1 MTQMKRPLLISFS
14 GIDGA
19 GKSTQISMLQ
29 ACLAASG
36 LRFSL
41 LTFWD
46 DVAVLSGIREFSSHA
61 VFRGDKGVGSPDR
74 PITRRDKNVQS
85 WPMAILRLF
94 LYVLDAVHLGFVV
107 ARSKRHPVDVIIFDR
122 YLYDEIA
129 NLPLRR
135 WYARAY
141 IRFLLK
147 LAPRPD
153 VAYLLDADAVEAWAR
168 KREYPLEFVGRNRGA
183 YLLLS
188 SMIPCITVIAPGPAA
203 EAQWRVVEELV
214 KKLPDHRREFFTTAK
229 TLIDA

>member
-1 MTQMKRPLLISFS
+1 MTQMKPPLLISFS

-29 ACLAASG
+29 ACLAGAG

-46 DVAVLSGIREFSSHA
+46 DVAVLSGLREFSSHA
-61 VFRGDKGVGSPDR
+61 VFRGDKGVGSPER
-74 PITRRDKNVQS
+74 PIIRRDKNVQS
-85 WPMAILRLF
+85 WPMAILRLV
-94 LYVLDAVHLGFVV
+94 LYFLDAIHLSSVV
-107 ARSKRHPVDVIIFDR
+107 AKSKRRPVDVIIFDR
-122 YLYDEIA
+122 YIYDELA

-141 IRFLLK
+141 TRCLLR

-153 VAYLLDADAVEAWAR
+153 VSYLLDADAFEAWSR
-168 KREYPLEFVGRNRGA
+168 KREYPLEFVERNRAA
-183 YLLLS
+183 YLLLI
-188 SMIPCITVIAPGPAA
+188 SMITGVTVIGPASTA
-203 EAQWRVVEELV
+203 DAQWRVVEELV
-214 KKLPDHRREFFTTAK
+214 KKLPDHRREFFTTTK